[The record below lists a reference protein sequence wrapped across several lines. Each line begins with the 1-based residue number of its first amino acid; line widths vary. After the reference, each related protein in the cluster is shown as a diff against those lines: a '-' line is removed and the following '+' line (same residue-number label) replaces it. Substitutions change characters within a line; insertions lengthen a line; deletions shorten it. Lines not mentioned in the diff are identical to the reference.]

1 MMKMTWLGYAVIA
14 VLLLMGYTGYRRGF
28 IKEILSFFFVFLT
41 LSLAWTI
48 DPYVNT
54 FLMENT
60 PVYEKI
66 QESCSSFVSM
76 QDNSVEETETGSEA
90 ETDSDTGIQ
99 SDTQTSIIEGMA
111 LPEILRQNLVSNN
124 TDSVYQYLGV
134 DSFNTYISG
143 YLARTIINGMSYL
156 VSYILANLILRVL
169 VCVLNAIAELP
180 VIHGAN
186 RLTGGIVGIAKGILL
201 VWVALLILTVFCST
215 EIGQKGLALVEEDS
229 FLSILYKH
237 DILVNFFMNIFGK
250 N

>member
-1 MMKMTWLGYAVIA
+1 MTWLGIAVIA

-28 IKEILSFFFVFLT
+28 IREILSFFFVFLT

-66 QESCSSFVSM
+66 QESCSKFVSI
-76 QDNSVEETETGSEA
+76 QENNPESAEEQEA
-90 ETDSDTGIQ
+90 GDDTN
-99 SDTQTSIIEGMA
+99 TQTNIIEGLS
-111 LPEILRQNLVSNN
+111 LPGILQQNLISNN

-134 DSFNTYISG
+134 DSFSTYISG
-143 YLARTIINGMSYL
+143 YLARTIVNGMSYL
-156 VSYILANLILRVL
+156 ISYILANLILRVL
-169 VCVLNAIAELP
+169 TCVLNAIAELP

-201 VWVALLILTVFCST
+201 IWVALLILTVFCST

-229 FLSILYKH
+229 FLSLLYKH

-250 N
+250 K

>member
-1 MMKMTWLGYAVIA
+1 MTWLGIAVIA

-28 IKEILSFFFVFLT
+28 IREILSFFFVFLT

-66 QESCSSFVSM
+66 QESCSKF
-76 QDNSVEETETGSEA
+76 A
-90 ETDSDTGIQ
+90 GIQ
-99 SDTQTSIIEGMA
+99 ENDSESTEEQEVGDDANTQTNIIEELS
-111 LPEILRQNLVSNN
+111 LPGILQQNLISNN

-134 DSFNTYISG
+134 DSFSAYISG
-143 YLARTIINGMSYL
+143 YLARTIVNGMSYL
-156 VSYILANLILRVL
+156 ISYILANLILRVL
-169 VCVLNAIAELP
+169 TCVLNAIAELP

-201 VWVALLILTVFCST
+201 IWVALLILTVFCST

-229 FLSILYKH
+229 FLSLLYKH

-250 N
+250 K